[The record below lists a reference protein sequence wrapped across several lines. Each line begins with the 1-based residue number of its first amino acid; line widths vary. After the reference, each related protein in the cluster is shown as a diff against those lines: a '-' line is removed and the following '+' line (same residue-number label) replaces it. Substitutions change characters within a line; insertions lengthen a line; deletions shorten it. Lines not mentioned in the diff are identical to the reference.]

1 MTEGA
6 FDQAEQRA
14 GRWRWLMLAMLV
26 CLHFAA
32 TRGVEDFWARGL
44 MMAHLGLFLVWQPF
58 IQAGQRLK
66 VSEVFLIVLITIGI
80 LAFLN
85 WWMLGLWVA
94 VLAGIVGGK
103 VFLFQARWLRAFYL
117 TVFSYL
123 VALLLLWI
131 VPSGFP
137 NTRPDELMHLLV
149 VYGLPLLFLVMAAIP
164 VESDTAEPQVVDF
177 FYASMIFL
185 LLWALVLGSF
195 TFMTVGGKSY
205 VLSLMFSLF
214 VIAGVLLFLSLAW
227 NPRAGFSG
235 LQMVFSRYLLSIGLP
250 FEQWLHFLAE
260 LSRSESRPDQFLKE
274 ACAGLGRLPWVTGG
288 SWMTAGE
295 SGEFGAPSK
304 YTVDYAGREV
314 SVRLYCR
321 HRPSPSLVWHFNLLG
336 QLVGQFYVA
345 KQRELKLQ
353 QQTYVQ
359 ALHETGAR
367 MTHDVKNLLQTLN
380 VLCSAAERDPE
391 GDPGALQALMRRHL
405 PTVLQRLQQTLDK
418 LQRPQMD
425 SGRFITAEA
434 WWESLQKTY
443 QLRGVVF
450 EAAARRR
457 RHPAAEGSLRQRRRQ
472 PAAERARE
480 AQASTR
486 RQGERL
492 PGCGDEIVLR
502 VCDSGRAGGA
512 ERAAGP
518 AARSGAVGDRLRHR
532 AVPGGA
538 AGRDVGV
545 QLPARGQRAGRGVL
559 RVARRG
565 ASRRPRAARRSARSG
580 TREHRDL
587 TARRRAPRQAAASWT
602 AAVLRPLS
610 VYTVVSP
617 LPLR

>member
-32 TRGVEDFWARGL
+32 TRGVEDIWARGL

-66 VSEVFLIVLITIGI
+66 FSETILIVLIAVGI

-85 WWMLGLWVA
+85 WWMLGLWVVA
-94 VLAGIVGGK
+94 LAGIVGGK
-103 VFLFQARWLRAFYL
+103 VFLFQARWLRLFYL

-137 NTRPDELMHLLV
+137 NTRPDEVMHLIVL
-149 VYGLPLLFLVMAAIP
+149 YGLPLLFLVMAAIP

-185 LLWALVLGSF
+185 LLVALVLGSF
-195 TFMTVGGKSY
+195 TFMTVGGRSY

-260 LSRSESRPDQFLKE
+260 LSRSESRPEQFLKE
-274 ACAGLGRLPWVTGG
+274 ACAGLGRLPWATGG
-288 SWMTAGE
+288 SWMTASD
-295 SGEFGAPSK
+295 SGEFGTASK

-314 SVRLYCR
+314 SIRLYCR

-336 QLVGQFYVA
+336 QLVGQSYVA

-380 VLCSAAERDPE
+380 VLCSAAERDPD
-391 GDPGALQALMRRHL
+391 GDPGALQGLMRRHL

-418 LQRPQMD
+418 LQRPQID
-425 SGRFITAEA
+425 SGRFITTEA

-443 QLRGVVF
+443 QLRGVTF
-450 EAAARRR
+450 ETTALDAGILL
-457 RHPAAEGSLRQRRRQ
+457 PKDLFDS
-472 PAAERARE
+472 
-480 AQASTR
+480 ASENLLQNALEKRKVDPDVQVTVSIA
-486 RQGERL
+486 
-492 PGCGDEIVLR
+492 CGDEIVLR
-502 VCDSGRAGGA
+502 VCDSGRPVSRNVLQGLLRGPVPSDTGYGIGLYQVARQAEMSGFSFRLAGNEPGQVCFELRGEVRRGGPALRSGPRAAAA
-512 ERAAGP
+512 ERAA
-518 AARSGAVGDRLRHR
+518 
-532 AVPGGA
+532 
-538 AGRDVGV
+538 
-545 QLPARGQRAGRGVL
+545 
-559 RVARRG
+559 
-565 ASRRPRAARRSARSG
+565 
-580 TREHRDL
+580 T
-587 TARRRAPRQAAASWT
+587 
-602 AAVLRPLS
+602 
-610 VYTVVSP
+610 
-617 LPLR
+617 

>member
-1 MTEGA
+1 MTEGT
-6 FDQAEQRA
+6 FDQMEQRA

-66 VSEVFLIVLITIGI
+66 FSETILIVLITIGI

-85 WWMLGLWVA
+85 WWMLGLWVVA
-94 VLAGIVGGK
+94 LAGIVGGK
-103 VFLFQARWLRAFYL
+103 VFLFQARWLRLFYL

-137 NTRPDELMHLLV
+137 NTRPDEVMHMLV
-149 VYGLPLLFLVMAAIP
+149 LYGLPVLFLVMAAIP
-164 VESDTAEPQVVDF
+164 VESDSAEPQVVDF

-185 LLWALVLGSF
+185 LLVALVLGSF
-195 TFMTVGGKSY
+195 TFMTAGGKSY

-260 LSRSESRPDQFLKE
+260 LSRSESRPEQFLKE

-288 SWMTAGE
+288 SWMTASD

-314 SVRLYCR
+314 SIRLYCR

-380 VLCSAAERDPE
+380 VLCSAAEREPE
-391 GDPGALQALMRRHL
+391 ADPGALHGLMRRHL

-418 LQRPQMD
+418 LQRPQID
-425 SGRFITAEA
+425 SGRFITTEA

-443 QLRGVVF
+443 QLRGVAF
-450 EAAARRR
+450 EATALDGGILL
-457 RHPAAEGSLRQRRRQ
+457 PKDLFDS
-472 PAAERARE
+472 
-480 AQASTR
+480 ASENLLQNALEKRKVDPNVEVTVSIA
-486 RQGERL
+486 
-492 PGCGDEIVLR
+492 CGDEIVLR
-502 VCDSGRAGGA
+502 VCDSGRPVSRNVLQGLLRGPVPSDTGYGIGLYQVARQAEMSGFSFRLAGNEPGQVCFELRGEVRRGGPA
-512 ERAAGP
+512 LRAGPRAAEQERAA
-518 AARSGAVGDRLRHR
+518 
-532 AVPGGA
+532 
-538 AGRDVGV
+538 
-545 QLPARGQRAGRGVL
+545 
-559 RVARRG
+559 
-565 ASRRPRAARRSARSG
+565 
-580 TREHRDL
+580 T
-587 TARRRAPRQAAASWT
+587 
-602 AAVLRPLS
+602 
-610 VYTVVSP
+610 
-617 LPLR
+617 

>member
-32 TRGVEDFWARGL
+32 TRGVEDIWARGL

-66 VSEVFLIVLITIGI
+66 FSETILIVLITVGI

-85 WWMLGLWVA
+85 WWMLGLWVV

-103 VFLFQARWLRAFYL
+103 VFLFQARWLRLFYL

-137 NTRPDELMHLLV
+137 NTRPDGVMHFLV
-149 VYGLPLLFLVMAAIP
+149 LYGLPLLFLVMAAVP

-185 LLWALVLGSF
+185 LLVALVLGSF
-195 TFMTVGGKSY
+195 TFMTAGGKSY

-260 LSRSESRPDQFLKE
+260 LSRSESRPEQFLKE
-274 ACAGLGRLPWVTGG
+274 ACAGLGRLPWATGG
-288 SWMTAGE
+288 SWMTASD
-295 SGEFGAPSK
+295 SGEFGTPSK

-314 SVRLYCR
+314 SIRLYCR

-380 VLCSAAERDPE
+380 VLCSAAERDPD
-391 GDPGALQALMRRHL
+391 GDPGALQGLMRRHL

-418 LQRPQMD
+418 LQRPQID
-425 SGRFITAEA
+425 SGRFITTEA

-443 QLRGVVF
+443 QLRGVAF
-450 EAAARRR
+450 EATTLDAGILL
-457 RHPAAEGSLRQRRRQ
+457 PKDLFDS
-472 PAAERARE
+472 
-480 AQASTR
+480 ASENLLQNALEKRKVEPDVQVTVSIA
-486 RQGERL
+486 
-492 PGCGDEIVLR
+492 CGDEIVLR
-502 VCDSGRAGGA
+502 VCDSGRPVSRNVLQGLLRGPVPSDTGYGIGLYQVARQAEMSGFSFRLAGNEAGQVCF
-512 ERAAGP
+512 ELRGEVRRGGP
-518 AARSGAVGDRLRHR
+518 AL
-532 AVPGGA
+532 
-538 AGRDVGV
+538 
-545 QLPARGQRAGRGVL
+545 RAG
-559 RVARRG
+559 
-565 ASRRPRAARRSARSG
+565 PRAAAQ
-580 TREHRDL
+580 EK
-587 TARRRAPRQAAASWT
+587 AAT
-602 AAVLRPLS
+602 
-610 VYTVVSP
+610 
-617 LPLR
+617 

>member
-1 MTEGA
+1 MTERA

-66 VSEVFLIVLITIGI
+66 VSEVVLIVLITVGI

-85 WWMLGLWVA
+85 WWMLGLWVV

-103 VFLFQARWLRAFYL
+103 VFLFQARWLRIFYL

-137 NTRPDELMHLLV
+137 NTRPDEVTHLLV
-149 VYGLPLLFLVMAAIP
+149 QYGLPILFLVMAAVP
-164 VESDTAEPQVVDF
+164 VESDSAEPQVVDF

-185 LLWALVLGSF
+185 LLVTLVLGSF
-195 TFMTVGGKSY
+195 AFMTVGGRSY
-205 VLSLMFSLF
+205 VLSLMLSLF

-288 SWMTAGE
+288 SWMTAGD
-295 SGEFGAPSK
+295 SGEFGTRSK

-314 SVRLYCR
+314 SIRLYCR

-380 VLCSAAERDPE
+380 VLCSAAEREPD
-391 GDPGALQALMRRHL
+391 GDPGALHGLMRRHL

-418 LQRPQMD
+418 LQRPQLD
-425 SGRFITAEA
+425 SGRFITIEA

-443 QLRGVVF
+443 QLRGVEF
-450 EAAARRR
+450 EATALDGGILLPKDLFDSASENLLQNALEKRKVD
-457 RHPAAEGSLRQRRRQ
+457 PDVAVTVSLV
-472 PAAERARE
+472 
-480 AQASTR
+480 
-486 RQGERL
+486 
-492 PGCGDEIVLR
+492 CGDEIVLR
-502 VCDSGRAGGA
+502 VCDSGRPVSRNVLQGLLRGPVPSETGYGIGLYQVARQAEMSGFSFRLAGNEPGQVCF
-512 ERAAGP
+512 ELRGEIRRGGP
-518 AARSGAVGDRLRHR
+518 AL
-532 AVPGGA
+532 
-538 AGRDVGV
+538 
-545 QLPARGQRAGRGVL
+545 RAG
-559 RVARRG
+559 
-565 ASRRPRAARRSARSG
+565 PRAATQESAA
-580 TREHRDL
+580 T
-587 TARRRAPRQAAASWT
+587 
-602 AAVLRPLS
+602 
-610 VYTVVSP
+610 
-617 LPLR
+617 

>member
-1 MTEGA
+1 MTEGV
-6 FDQAEQRA
+6 FDQSEQRA

-32 TRGVEDFWARGL
+32 TRGVEDIWARGL

-66 VSEVFLIVLITIGI
+66 ISEVVLIALITVGI

-85 WWMLGLWVA
+85 WWMLGLWVV

-103 VFLFQARWLRAFYL
+103 VFLFQARWLRVFYL

-137 NTRPDELMHLLV
+137 NTRPDEVMHLLV
-149 VYGLPLLFLVMAAIP
+149 VYGLPLLFLAMAAIP

-185 LLWALVLGSF
+185 LLVALVLGSF
-195 TFMTVGGKSY
+195 AFMTAGGKTY
-205 VLSLMFSLF
+205 LLALMFSLF
-214 VIAGVLLFLSLAW
+214 VIAAVLLFLSLAW

-274 ACAGLGRLPWVTGG
+274 ACAGLGRLPWVIGG
-288 SWMTAGE
+288 SWMTASD
-295 SGEFGAPSK
+295 SGEFGTPSRH
-304 YTVDYAGREV
+304 TVDYAGREV
-314 SVRLYCR
+314 SIRLYCR

-380 VLCSAAERDPE
+380 VLCSAAEREPD
-391 GDPGALQALMRRHL
+391 GDPGALHGLMRRHL

-418 LQRPQMD
+418 LQRPQID
-425 SGRFITAEA
+425 SGRFITTEA

-443 QLRGVVF
+443 QLRGVAF
-450 EAAARRR
+450 EATALDAGILLPKDLFDSASENLLQNALEKRKVD
-457 RHPAAEGSLRQRRRQ
+457 PDVKVTVSL
-472 PAAERARE
+472 AC
-480 AQASTR
+480 
-486 RQGERL
+486 GE
-492 PGCGDEIVLR
+492 EIVLR
-502 VCDSGRAGGA
+502 VCDSGRPVARNVLQGLLRGPVPSDTGYGIGLYQVARQAEMSGFSFRLAGNEPGQVCFELRGEVRRGGPA
-512 ERAAGP
+512 LRAGP
-518 AARSGAVGDRLRHR
+518 R
-532 AVPGGA
+532 ATVQEGA
-538 AGRDVGV
+538 AG
-545 QLPARGQRAGRGVL
+545 
-559 RVARRG
+559 
-565 ASRRPRAARRSARSG
+565 
-580 TREHRDL
+580 
-587 TARRRAPRQAAASWT
+587 
-602 AAVLRPLS
+602 
-610 VYTVVSP
+610 
-617 LPLR
+617 

>member
-1 MTEGA
+1 MTERA
-6 FDQAEQRA
+6 FDQVEQRA

-66 VSEVFLIVLITIGI
+66 VSEVILIVLITVGI

-85 WWMLGLWVA
+85 WWMLGLWVV

-103 VFLFQARWLRAFYL
+103 VFLFQARWLRGFYL

-149 VYGLPLLFLVMAAIP
+149 LYGLPLLFLVMAAIP
-164 VESDTAEPQVVDF
+164 VESDSAEPQVVDF

-185 LLWALVLGSF
+185 LLVALVLGSF
-195 TFMTVGGKSY
+195 TFMTVGGRSY
-205 VLSLMFSLF
+205 VLSLMLSLF
-214 VIAGVLLFLSLAW
+214 VIAAVLLFLSLAW

-260 LSRSESRPDQFLKE
+260 SSRSESRPDQFLKE

-288 SWMTAGE
+288 SWMTAAD

-314 SVRLYCR
+314 SIRLYCR

-380 VLCSAAERDPE
+380 VLCSAAEREPD
-391 GDPGALQALMRRHL
+391 GDPGALHGLMRRHL

-418 LQRPQMD
+418 LQRPQID
-425 SGRFITAEA
+425 SGRFITTEA

-443 QLRGVVF
+443 QLRGVEF
-450 EAAARRR
+450 EATALDAGILLPKDLFDSASENLLQNALEKRKVD
-457 RHPAAEGSLRQRRRQ
+457 PDVAVTVSL
-472 PAAERARE
+472 A
-480 AQASTR
+480 
-486 RQGERL
+486 
-492 PGCGDEIVLR
+492 CGDEIVLR
-502 VCDSGRAGGA
+502 VCDSGRPVSRNVLQGLLRGPVPSETGYGIGLYQVARQAEMSGFSFRLAGNEQGQVCFELRGEVRRGGPA
-512 ERAAGP
+512 LRAGP
-518 AARSGAVGDRLRHR
+518 R
-532 AVPGGA
+532 
-538 AGRDVGV
+538 
-545 QLPARGQRAGRGVL
+545 
-559 RVARRG
+559 
-565 ASRRPRAARRSARSG
+565 
-580 TREHRDL
+580 
-587 TARRRAPRQAAASWT
+587 T
-602 AAVLRPLS
+602 AAQES
-610 VYTVVSP
+610 AAT
-617 LPLR
+617 

>member
-1 MTEGA
+1 
-6 FDQAEQRA
+6 
-14 GRWRWLMLAMLV
+14 MLAMLV

-66 VSEVFLIVLITIGI
+66 VSEVILIVLITVGI

-85 WWMLGLWVA
+85 WWMLGLWVV

-103 VFLFQARWLRAFYL
+103 VFLFQARWLRGFYL

-123 VALLLLWI
+123 VALLLLWV

-137 NTRPDELMHLLV
+137 NTRPDEVMHLLV
-149 VYGLPLLFLVMAAIP
+149 LYGLPLLFLVMAAIP
-164 VESDTAEPQVVDF
+164 VESDSAEPQVVDF

-185 LLWALVLGSF
+185 LLVALVLGSF
-195 TFMTVGGKSY
+195 TFMTVGGRSY
-205 VLSLMFSLF
+205 VLSLMLSLF

-274 ACAGLGRLPWVTGG
+274 ACAGLGKLPWVTGG
-288 SWMTAGE
+288 SWMTASD

-314 SVRLYCR
+314 SIRLYCR

-380 VLCSAAERDPE
+380 VLCSAAEREPD
-391 GDPGALQALMRRHL
+391 GDPGALQGLIRRHL

-418 LQRPQMD
+418 LQRPQID
-425 SGRFITAEA
+425 SGRFITTEA

-443 QLRGVVF
+443 QLRGVEF
-450 EAAARRR
+450 EAAALDAGILLPKDLFDSASENLLQNALEKRKVD
-457 RHPAAEGSLRQRRRQ
+457 PDVAVTVSL
-472 PAAERARE
+472 A
-480 AQASTR
+480 
-486 RQGERL
+486 
-492 PGCGDEIVLR
+492 CGDEIVLR
-502 VCDSGRAGGA
+502 VCDSGRPVSRNVLQGLLRGPVPSDTGYGIGLYQVARQAEMSGFSFRLAGNEPGQVCFELRGEVRRGGPA
-512 ERAAGP
+512 LRAGP
-518 AARSGAVGDRLRHR
+518 R
-532 AVPGGA
+532 
-538 AGRDVGV
+538 
-545 QLPARGQRAGRGVL
+545 
-559 RVARRG
+559 
-565 ASRRPRAARRSARSG
+565 
-580 TREHRDL
+580 
-587 TARRRAPRQAAASWT
+587 T
-602 AAVLRPLS
+602 AAQES
-610 VYTVVSP
+610 AAT
-617 LPLR
+617 

>member
-6 FDQAEQRA
+6 FDLAEQRA

-32 TRGVEDFWARGL
+32 TRGVEDIWARGL

-66 VSEVFLIVLITIGI
+66 FSETILIALITVGI

-85 WWMLGLWVA
+85 WWMLGLWVV

-103 VFLFQARWLRAFYL
+103 VFLFQARWLRLFYL

-137 NTRPDELMHLLV
+137 NTRPDEVMHFLV
-149 VYGLPLLFLVMAAIP
+149 LYGLPLLFLVMAAVP

-185 LLWALVLGSF
+185 LLVALVLGSF
-195 TFMTVGGKSY
+195 TFMTAGGKSY

-260 LSRSESRPDQFLKE
+260 LSRSESRPEQFLKE
-274 ACAGLGRLPWVTGG
+274 ACGGLGRLPWATGG
-288 SWMTAGE
+288 SWMTASD

-304 YTVDYAGREV
+304 HTVDYAGREV
-314 SVRLYCR
+314 SIRLYCR

-380 VLCSAAERDPE
+380 VLCSAAERDPD
-391 GDPGALQALMRRHL
+391 GDPGALQGLMRRHL

-418 LQRPQMD
+418 LQRPQID
-425 SGRFITAEA
+425 SGRFITTEA

-443 QLRGVVF
+443 QLRGVAF
-450 EAAARRR
+450 EATALDAGILL
-457 RHPAAEGSLRQRRRQ
+457 PKDLFDS
-472 PAAERARE
+472 
-480 AQASTR
+480 ASENLLQNALEKRKVDPDVQVTVSIA
-486 RQGERL
+486 
-492 PGCGDEIVLR
+492 CGDEIVLR
-502 VCDSGRAGGA
+502 VCDSGRPVSRNVLQGLLRGPVPSDTGYGIGLYQVARQAEMSGFSFRLAGNEPGQVCF
-512 ERAAGP
+512 ELRGEVRRGGP
-518 AARSGAVGDRLRHR
+518 AL
-532 AVPGGA
+532 
-538 AGRDVGV
+538 
-545 QLPARGQRAGRGVL
+545 RAG
-559 RVARRG
+559 
-565 ASRRPRAARRSARSG
+565 PRAAAQ
-580 TREHRDL
+580 EK
-587 TARRRAPRQAAASWT
+587 AAT
-602 AAVLRPLS
+602 
-610 VYTVVSP
+610 
-617 LPLR
+617 

>member
-1 MTEGA
+1 MSALPQSKDASGIAVGA
-6 FDQAEQRA
+6 ASGAMSPRAA
-14 GRWRWLMLAMLV
+14 GRVLRLLVIAMLA
-26 CLHFAA
+26 CLHIAA
-32 TRGVEDFWARGL
+32 MVGVEDIWARGM

-58 IQAGQRLK
+58 MQGGQRLK
-66 VSEVFLIVLITIGI
+66 VSEVLLIVLIAIAI
-80 LAFLN
+80 LGFLN

-94 VLAGIVGGK
+94 VLSGIVGGK

-131 VPSGFP
+131 VPNGFP
-137 NTRPDELMHLLV
+137 NTVLEPEIRLV
-149 VYGLPLLFLVMAAIP
+149 AQYGLPAVFLLMAAMP

-185 LLWALVLGSF
+185 LLVALVLGSF
-195 TFMTVGGKSY
+195 AFMTVGKANY
-205 VLSLMFSLF
+205 VLSLTYSLF
-214 VIAGVLLFLSLAW
+214 VIAAVLLFLSLAW

-274 ACAGLGRLPWVTGG
+274 ACGGLGRLPWVTGG
-288 SWMTAGE
+288 SWMTANE

-304 YTVDYAGREV
+304 YTVDYAGREA
-314 SVRLYCR
+314 SIRLYCR

-391 GDPGALQALMRRHL
+391 GDPSTLQVLMRRHL
-405 PTVLQRLQQTLDK
+405 PTVLQRLQHTLDK

-425 SGRFITAEA
+425 SCLFIQAEA
-434 WWESLQKTY
+434 WW
-443 QLRGVVF
+443 
-450 EAAARRR
+450 
-457 RHPAAEGSLRQRRRQ
+457 
-472 PAAERARE
+472 
-480 AQASTR
+480 
-486 RQGERL
+486 
-492 PGCGDEIVLR
+492 
-502 VCDSGRAGGA
+502 
-512 ERAAGP
+512 
-518 AARSGAVGDRLRHR
+518 
-532 AVPGGA
+532 
-538 AGRDVGV
+538 
-545 QLPARGQRAGRGVL
+545 
-559 RVARRG
+559 
-565 ASRRPRAARRSARSG
+565 
-580 TREHRDL
+580 
-587 TARRRAPRQAAASWT
+587 
-602 AAVLRPLS
+602 
-610 VYTVVSP
+610 
-617 LPLR
+617 

>member
-6 FDQAEQRA
+6 LDQAEQRA

-32 TRGVEDFWARGL
+32 TRGVEDVWARGL

-66 VSEVFLIVLITIGI
+66 VSEIFLIVLITVGI

-85 WWMLGLWVA
+85 WWMLGLWVV

-103 VFLFQARWLRAFYL
+103 VFLFQARWLRVFYL

-123 VALLLLWI
+123 VALLLLWV

-137 NTRPDELMHLLV
+137 NTRPDEVMHLLV
-149 VYGLPLLFLVMAAIP
+149 LYGLPLLFLVMAAIP

-185 LLWALVLGSF
+185 LLVALVLGSF
-195 TFMTVGGKSY
+195 AFMTVGGKSY
-205 VLSLMFSLF
+205 VLALMFSLF

-260 LSRSESRPDQFLKE
+260 LSRSESRPEQFLKE
-274 ACAGLGRLPWVTGG
+274 ACSGLGRLSWVTGG
-288 SWMTAGE
+288 SWMTASD
-295 SGEFGAPSK
+295 SGEFGTPTK

-314 SVRLYCR
+314 SMRLYCR

-380 VLCSAAERDPE
+380 VLCSAAERDPD
-391 GDPGALQALMRRHL
+391 GDPGALQGLMRRHL

-418 LQRPQMD
+418 LQRPQID
-425 SGRFITAEA
+425 SGRFITTEA

-443 QLRGVVF
+443 QLRGVAF
-450 EAAARRR
+450 EATALDAGILLPKDLFDSASENLLQNALEKRKVD
-457 RHPAAEGSLRQRRRQ
+457 PDVKVTVSL
-472 PAAERARE
+472 A
-480 AQASTR
+480 
-486 RQGERL
+486 G
-492 PGCGDEIVLR
+492 GDEIVLR
-502 VCDSGRAGGA
+502 VCDSGRPVARNVLQGLLRGPVPSETGYGIGLYQVARQAEMSGFSFRLAGNEQGQVCFELRGEVRRGGPA
-512 ERAAGP
+512 LRAGP
-518 AARSGAVGDRLRHR
+518 RATAQESAA
-532 AVPGGA
+532 
-538 AGRDVGV
+538 
-545 QLPARGQRAGRGVL
+545 
-559 RVARRG
+559 
-565 ASRRPRAARRSARSG
+565 
-580 TREHRDL
+580 T
-587 TARRRAPRQAAASWT
+587 
-602 AAVLRPLS
+602 
-610 VYTVVSP
+610 
-617 LPLR
+617 

>member
-1 MTEGA
+1 MTEVA

-32 TRGVEDFWARGL
+32 TRGVEDIWARGL

-66 VSEVFLIVLITIGI
+66 FSETILIVLIAVGI
-80 LAFLN
+80 LVFLN
-85 WWMLGLWVA
+85 WWMLGLWVVA
-94 VLAGIVGGK
+94 LAGIVGGK
-103 VFLFQARWLRAFYL
+103 VFLFQARWLRLSYL

-137 NTRPDELMHLLV
+137 NTRPDEVMHLLV
-149 VYGLPLLFLVMAAIP
+149 FYGLPLLFLVMAAIP
-164 VESDTAEPQVVDF
+164 VESDSAEPQVVDF

-185 LLWALVLGSF
+185 LLVALVLGSF
-195 TFMTVGGKSY
+195 TFMTVGGRSY

-260 LSRSESRPDQFLKE
+260 LSRSESRPEQFLKE
-274 ACAGLGRLPWVTGG
+274 ACAGLGKLPWATGG
-288 SWMTAGE
+288 SWMTASD
-295 SGEFGAPSK
+295 SGEFGTPSK

-314 SVRLYCR
+314 SIRLYCR

-380 VLCSAAERDPE
+380 VLCSAAERDPD
-391 GDPGALQALMRRHL
+391 GDPGALQGLMRRHL

-418 LQRPQMD
+418 LQRPQID
-425 SGRFITAEA
+425 SGRFITTEA

-443 QLRGVVF
+443 QLRGVAF
-450 EAAARRR
+450 EATALDAGILL
-457 RHPAAEGSLRQRRRQ
+457 PKDLFDS
-472 PAAERARE
+472 
-480 AQASTR
+480 ASENLLQNALEKRKVDPDVQVTVSIT
-486 RQGERL
+486 
-492 PGCGDEIVLR
+492 CGDEIVLR
-502 VCDSGRAGGA
+502 VCDSGRPVSRNVLQGLLRGPVPSDTGYGIGLYQVARQA
-512 ERAAGP
+512 EMSGFGFRLAANEPGQVCFELRGEVRRGGP
-518 AARSGAVGDRLRHR
+518 AL
-532 AVPGGA
+532 
-538 AGRDVGV
+538 
-545 QLPARGQRAGRGVL
+545 RAG
-559 RVARRG
+559 
-565 ASRRPRAARRSARSG
+565 PRAA
-580 TREHRDL
+580 TEEK
-587 TARRRAPRQAAASWT
+587 AAT
-602 AAVLRPLS
+602 
-610 VYTVVSP
+610 
-617 LPLR
+617 

>member
-1 MTEGA
+1 MTGGA

-32 TRGVEDFWARGL
+32 TRGVEDIWARGL

-66 VSEVFLIVLITIGI
+66 FSETLLIVLIAVGI

-85 WWMLGLWVA
+85 WWMLGLWVV

-103 VFLFQARWLRAFYL
+103 VFLYQARWLRLCYL

-137 NTRPDELMHLLV
+137 NTRLDEVMHLLV
-149 VYGLPLLFLVMAAIP
+149 LYGLPLLFVVMAAIP

-185 LLWALVLGSF
+185 LLVALVLGSF
-195 TFMTVGGKSY
+195 TFMTAGGKSY

-260 LSRSESRPDQFLKE
+260 LSRSESRPEQFLKE
-274 ACAGLGRLPWVTGG
+274 ACAGLDRLPWVTGG
-288 SWMTAGE
+288 SWMTPSD
-295 SGEFGAPSK
+295 SGEFGTPSK

-380 VLCSAAERDPE
+380 VLCSAAERDPD
-391 GDPGALQALMRRHL
+391 GDPGALQGLMRRHL

-418 LQRPQMD
+418 LQRPQID
-425 SGRFITAEA
+425 SGRFITTEA

-443 QLRGVVF
+443 QLRGVAF
-450 EAAARRR
+450 EATALDAGILL
-457 RHPAAEGSLRQRRRQ
+457 PKDLFDS
-472 PAAERARE
+472 
-480 AQASTR
+480 ASENLLQNALEKRKVDPDVQVTVSIA
-486 RQGERL
+486 
-492 PGCGDEIVLR
+492 CGDEIVLR
-502 VCDSGRAGGA
+502 VCDSGRQVSRNVLQGLLRGPVPSDTGYGIGLYQVARQAEMSGFTFRLAGNEPG
-512 ERAAGP
+512 EVCFELRGEVRRGGP
-518 AARSGAVGDRLRHR
+518 AL
-532 AVPGGA
+532 
-538 AGRDVGV
+538 
-545 QLPARGQRAGRGVL
+545 RAG
-559 RVARRG
+559 
-565 ASRRPRAARRSARSG
+565 PRAAAEESAA
-580 TREHRDL
+580 T
-587 TARRRAPRQAAASWT
+587 
-602 AAVLRPLS
+602 
-610 VYTVVSP
+610 
-617 LPLR
+617 

>member
-1 MTEGA
+1 MTEAA

-66 VSEVFLIVLITIGI
+66 VSEVVLIALITVGI

-85 WWMLGLWVA
+85 WWMLGLWVV

-103 VFLFQARWLRAFYL
+103 VFLFQARWLRLFYL

-123 VALLLLWI
+123 VALLLLWV

-137 NTRPDELMHLLV
+137 NTRPDEVMHLIVL
-149 VYGLPLLFLVMAAIP
+149 YGLPLLFLVMAAIP

-185 LLWALVLGSF
+185 LLVALVLGSF
-195 TFMTVGGKSY
+195 AFMTVGGKSY
-205 VLSLMFSLF
+205 LLALMFSLF
-214 VIAGVLLFLSLAW
+214 VIAAVLLFLSLAW

-288 SWMTAGE
+288 SWMTASD
-295 SGEFGAPSK
+295 SGEFGTPSRH
-304 YTVDYAGREV
+304 TVDYAGREV

-380 VLCSAAERDPE
+380 VLCAAAEREPD
-391 GDPGALQALMRRHL
+391 GDPGALQGLMRRHL

-418 LQRPQMD
+418 LQRPQID
-425 SGRFITAEA
+425 SGRFITTEA

-443 QLRGVVF
+443 QLRGVAF
-450 EAAARRR
+450 EATGLDAGVLLPKDLFDSASENLLQNALEKRKVD
-457 RHPAAEGSLRQRRRQ
+457 PDIQVTVSL
-472 PAAERARE
+472 
-480 AQASTR
+480 T
-486 RQGERL
+486 
-492 PGCGDEIVLR
+492 CGDEIVLR
-502 VCDSGRAGGA
+502 VCDSGRPVARNVLQGLLRGPVPSDTGYGIGLYQVARQAEMSGFSFRLAGNEPGEVCFELRGEVRRGGPA
-512 ERAAGP
+512 LRAGP
-518 AARSGAVGDRLRHR
+518 RATAQESAA
-532 AVPGGA
+532 
-538 AGRDVGV
+538 
-545 QLPARGQRAGRGVL
+545 
-559 RVARRG
+559 
-565 ASRRPRAARRSARSG
+565 
-580 TREHRDL
+580 T
-587 TARRRAPRQAAASWT
+587 
-602 AAVLRPLS
+602 
-610 VYTVVSP
+610 
-617 LPLR
+617 

>member
-6 FDQAEQRA
+6 LDQAEQRA

-32 TRGVEDFWARGL
+32 TRGVEDIWARGL

-66 VSEVFLIVLITIGI
+66 VSEIFLIVLITVGI

-85 WWMLGLWVA
+85 WWMLGLWVV

-103 VFLFQARWLRAFYL
+103 VFLFQARWLRVFYL

-123 VALLLLWI
+123 VALLLLWV

-137 NTRPDELMHLLV
+137 NTRPDEVMHLLAL
-149 VYGLPLLFLVMAAIP
+149 YGLPLLFLVMAAIP

-185 LLWALVLGSF
+185 LLVALVLGSF
-195 TFMTVGGKSY
+195 AFMTVGGKSY
-205 VLSLMFSLF
+205 VLALMFSLF
-214 VIAGVLLFLSLAW
+214 VIAAVLLFLSLAW

-260 LSRSESRPDQFLKE
+260 LSRSESRPEQFLKE
-274 ACAGLGRLPWVTGG
+274 ACGGLGRLSWVTGG
-288 SWMTAGE
+288 SWMTASD
-295 SGEFGAPSK
+295 SGEFGTPTK

-314 SVRLYCR
+314 SMRLYCR

-380 VLCSAAERDPE
+380 VLCSAAERDPD
-391 GDPGALQALMRRHL
+391 GDPGALQGLMRRHL

-418 LQRPQMD
+418 LQRPQID
-425 SGRFITAEA
+425 SGRFITTEA

-450 EAAARRR
+450 DATALDAGILLPKDLFDSASENLLQNALEKRKVD
-457 RHPAAEGSLRQRRRQ
+457 PDVQVTVSLD
-472 PAAERARE
+472 
-480 AQASTR
+480 
-486 RQGERL
+486 
-492 PGCGDEIVLR
+492 CGDEIVLR
-502 VCDSGRAGGA
+502 VCDSGRPVARNVLQGLLRGPVPSETGYGIGLYQVARQAEMSGFSFRLAGNEQGQVCFELRGEVRRGGPA
-512 ERAAGP
+512 LRAGP
-518 AARSGAVGDRLRHR
+518 R
-532 AVPGGA
+532 A
-538 AGRDVGV
+538 
-545 QLPARGQRAGRGVL
+545 
-559 RVARRG
+559 
-565 ASRRPRAARRSARSG
+565 
-580 TREHRDL
+580 
-587 TARRRAPRQAAASWT
+587 TAQESAAS
-602 AAVLRPLS
+602 
-610 VYTVVSP
+610 
-617 LPLR
+617 

>member
-6 FDQAEQRA
+6 LDQAEQRA

-32 TRGVEDFWARGL
+32 TRGVEDIWARGL

-66 VSEVFLIVLITIGI
+66 VSEIFLIVLITVGI

-85 WWMLGLWVA
+85 WWMLGLWVV

-103 VFLFQARWLRAFYL
+103 VFLFQARWLRVFYL

-123 VALLLLWI
+123 VALLLLWV

-137 NTRPDELMHLLV
+137 NTRPDEVMHLLAL
-149 VYGLPLLFLVMAAIP
+149 YGLPLLFLVMAAIP

-185 LLWALVLGSF
+185 LLVALVLGSF
-195 TFMTVGGKSY
+195 AFMTVGGKSY
-205 VLSLMFSLF
+205 VLALMFSLF
-214 VIAGVLLFLSLAW
+214 VIAAVLLFLSLAW

-260 LSRSESRPDQFLKE
+260 LSRSESRPEQFLKE
-274 ACAGLGRLPWVTGG
+274 ACGGLGRLSWVTGG
-288 SWMTAGE
+288 SWMTASD
-295 SGEFGAPSK
+295 SGEFGTPTK

-314 SVRLYCR
+314 SMRLYCR

-380 VLCSAAERDPE
+380 VLCSAAERDPD
-391 GDPGALQALMRRHL
+391 GDPGALQGLMRRHL

-418 LQRPQMD
+418 LQRPQID
-425 SGRFITAEA
+425 SGRFITTEA

-450 EAAARRR
+450 DATALDAGILLPKDLFDSASENLLQNALEKRKVD
-457 RHPAAEGSLRQRRRQ
+457 PDVQVTVSL
-472 PAAERARE
+472 A
-480 AQASTR
+480 
-486 RQGERL
+486 
-492 PGCGDEIVLR
+492 CGDEIVLR
-502 VCDSGRAGGA
+502 VCDSGRPVARNVLQGLLRGPVPSETGYGIGLYQVARQAEMSGFSFRLTGNEQGQVCFELRGEVRRGGPA
-512 ERAAGP
+512 LRAGP
-518 AARSGAVGDRLRHR
+518 R
-532 AVPGGA
+532 A
-538 AGRDVGV
+538 
-545 QLPARGQRAGRGVL
+545 
-559 RVARRG
+559 
-565 ASRRPRAARRSARSG
+565 
-580 TREHRDL
+580 
-587 TARRRAPRQAAASWT
+587 TAQESAAS
-602 AAVLRPLS
+602 
-610 VYTVVSP
+610 
-617 LPLR
+617 